1 MEADRLRGRRRR
13 PLQSRRVRMSLGVD
27 HVGAIYLIGEDGG
40 LSELQERAYDS
51 ELLLQSLLADYP
63 NLLAGD
69 QIDSVSPRRW
79 LLVAREMGL
88 PGEETG
94 GDRWSVDHLFLDQEA
109 IPTIVEVKRSTDT
122 RIRREVVGQ
131 MLDYAANGVV
141 YWPVE
146 ILRARF
152 EATAQGRGEA
162 PADVLM
168 RFLDPDSDPEAFWQD
183 VKINLQVGRVRLL
196 FVADVIPPELQRVV
210 EFLNTQMDPAEVLAV
225 EIRQFADERLRT
237 LVPRVMGQTSEGQ
250 VHHGRTRQRRQWD
263 RESFLAE
270 VRSKENG
277 EQLAALSLLLMEWAE
292 QHMDRMTW
300 GRGLKDGSF
309 IPIIDAH
316 DTWYSLFAVYTSNR
330 VELQFG
336 YLRGKPNF
344 GDEKLVEFLDKLN
357 AIPGIT
363 LPKDRVFLFP
373 TLNLLTLQDEAVREA
388 VLDVMEWAVAEIR
401 RDGSADEGALGPAS
415 PNTEIQ

>member
-1 MEADRLRGRRRR
+1 
-13 PLQSRRVRMSLGVD
+13 
-27 HVGAIYLIGEDGG
+27 
-40 LSELQERAYDS
+40 
-51 ELLLQSLLADYP
+51 
-63 NLLAGD
+63 
-69 QIDSVSPRRW
+69 
-79 LLVAREMGL
+79 
-88 PGEETG
+88 
-94 GDRWSVDHLFLDQEA
+94 
-109 IPTIVEVKRSTDT
+109 
-122 RIRREVVGQ
+122 
-131 MLDYAANGVV
+131 
-141 YWPVE
+141 
-146 ILRARF
+146 
-152 EATAQGRGEA
+152 
-162 PADVLM
+162 
-168 RFLDPDSDPEAFWQD
+168 
-183 VKINLQVGRVRLL
+183 
-196 FVADVIPPELQRVV
+196 
-210 EFLNTQMDPAEVLAV
+210 
-225 EIRQFADERLRT
+225 
-237 LVPRVMGQTSEGQ
+237 
-250 VHHGRTRQRRQWD
+250 
-263 RESFLAE
+263 
-270 VRSKENG
+270 
-277 EQLAALSLLLMEWAE
+277 
-292 QHMDRMTW
+292 MTW